1 MLSKSLFFL
10 VASMSNLALLFLFC
24 SNHFAVYFLALF
36 LVLYYLYKNYAFSY
50 IVFLVYSSL
59 VIVVM
64 SLDIYD
70 KYLFEFYLYTDLI
83 SKTTY
88 LDSEIMY
95 ILTIVHLIFLIN
107 LKKFEN
113 FWDIMDKK
121 LGIL

>member
-10 VASMSNLALLFLFC
+10 VASISNLVLLFLFC
-24 SNHFAVYFLALF
+24 SNHFIVYFLVLF

-50 IVFLVYSSL
+50 IIFLVYSSL

-64 SLDIYD
+64 NLDIYD

>member
-10 VASMSNLALLFLFC
+10 VASMSNLVLLFLFC
-24 SNHFAVYFLALF
+24 SNYFVMYFLALF

-50 IVFLVYSSL
+50 ISFLVYSSL

-64 SLDIYD
+64 NLDIYD
-70 KYLFEFYLYTDLI
+70 KYLFEFYLHTDLI